1 MDHNETV
8 QRIITTRRRI
18 VILIQQLSKSGIDFN
33 DDLVNSTEKQ
43 LEEILK
49 HDQNILTVLNEMQTK

>member
-1 MDHNETV
+1 MMDTV
-8 QRIITTRRRI
+8 SRIITIRKRI
-18 VILIQQLSKSGIDFN
+18 MILLQQLAKSGVDFKG
-33 DDLVNSTEKQ
+33 DLVNSTEKQ

>member
-1 MDHNETV
+1 MSQNETV

-18 VILIQQLSKSGIDFN
+18 LMLIQELSKSGIDFH

-43 LEEILK
+43 LDAILK
-49 HDQNILTVLNEMQTK
+49 RDQNTLTVLNNLK